1 MIISHRLYAF
11 QFTNDDFPLN
21 YKPNDVFYSPNSF
34 YKVFL
39 TALKNSKLKSIV
51 QGLFKLHSLYILF
64 VNNSP
69 LKL

>member
-34 YKVFL
+34 YKVFFHSF
-39 TALKNSKLKSIV
+39 KKFEIEMDSPGIV
-51 QGLFKLHSLYILF
+51 
-64 VNNSP
+64 
-69 LKL
+69 